1 LIEYSLLR
9 YFKRLFK
16 LYLVYYEYFHSDV
29 VKGYCQNMST
39 KNKILDAAEKLFAI
53 QGFNGTSLRE
63 ITSQAEVNL
72 AAVNYH
78 FGSKKELIKSVM
90 SRYMNELSPRLESA
104 LVEICEQDELN
115 LLEVFSAFIDPLLS
129 LNEFKENGTSNFL
142 QLLGRGYTDSQG
154 FLRWFLTTQ
163 YPGVINNFVKA
174 VQKAY
179 PELTA
184 EEMFWRLH
192 FTMGTVVFTMS
203 SSDALI
209 DIAQSD
215 FDKTMDIAGVIKK
228 VIPYVAAGVAAPL
241 L

>member
-1 LIEYSLLR
+1 
-9 YFKRLFK
+9 
-16 LYLVYYEYFHSDV
+16 
-29 VKGYCQNMST
+29 MST
-39 KNKILDAAEKLFAI
+39 KNKILDAAENLFAI

-63 ITSQAEVNL
+63 ITSRAEVNL

-90 SRYMNELSPRLESA
+90 SRYMNELSPRLEAS
-104 LVEICEQDELN
+104 LVNICEQENLT
-115 LLEVFSAFIDPLLS
+115 LLEVFSAFIEPLLS

-142 QLLGRGYTDSQG
+142 QLLGRGYSDSQG

-179 PELTA
+179 PELTT

-192 FTMGTVVFTMS
+192 FTMGTIVFTMS
-203 SSDALI
+203 SSDALM
-209 DIAQSD
+209 DIAKSD

>member
-1 LIEYSLLR
+1 
-9 YFKRLFK
+9 
-16 LYLVYYEYFHSDV
+16 
-29 VKGYCQNMST
+29 MST
-39 KNKILDAAEKLFAI
+39 KNKILDAAESLFADK
-53 QGFNGTSLRE
+53 GFNGTSLRE

-78 FGSKKELIKSVM
+78 FGSKKELIKAVM
-90 SRYMNELSPRLESA
+90 SRYMNELSPRLEIA
-104 LVEICEQDELN
+104 LTQICEQDSPSLI
-115 LLEVFSAFIDPLLS
+115 EVFSAFIDPLLS
-129 LNEFKENGTSNFL
+129 LNDFKNNGTSNFL

-163 YPGVINNFVKA
+163 YPGVIDNFVLA

-179 PELTA
+179 PELSA

-209 DIAQSD
+209 DIAKSD
-215 FDKTMDIAGVIKK
+215 FDKKMDIAGVIKK

>member
-1 LIEYSLLR
+1 
-9 YFKRLFK
+9 
-16 LYLVYYEYFHSDV
+16 
-29 VKGYCQNMST
+29 MST
-39 KNKILDAAEKLFAI
+39 KNKILDAAENLFAI

-63 ITSQAEVNL
+63 ITSRAEVNL

-78 FGSKKELIKSVM
+78 FVSKKELIKSVM
-90 SRYMNELSPRLESA
+90 SRYMNELSPRLELS
-104 LVEICEQDELN
+104 LVNICEQENLT
-115 LLEVFSAFIDPLLS
+115 LLEVFSAFIEPLLS

-142 QLLGRGYTDSQG
+142 QLLGRGYSDSQG

-179 PELTA
+179 PALTT

-209 DIAQSD
+209 DIAKSD

>member
-1 LIEYSLLR
+1 
-9 YFKRLFK
+9 
-16 LYLVYYEYFHSDV
+16 
-29 VKGYCQNMST
+29 MST
-39 KNKILDAAEKLFAI
+39 KNKILDAAESLFAV

-90 SRYMNELSPRLESA
+90 SRYMNELSPLLESA
-104 LVEICEQDELN
+104 LIEVCERDNLS
-115 LLEVFSAFIDPLLS
+115 LLEVFSAFIEPLLS

-142 QLLGRGYTDSQG
+142 QLLGRGYSDSQG

-203 SSDALI
+203 SSDALM
-209 DIAQSD
+209 DIAKSD

-228 VIPYVAAGVAAPL
+228 VIPYVAAGVAAPII
-241 L
+241 

>member
-1 LIEYSLLR
+1 
-9 YFKRLFK
+9 
-16 LYLVYYEYFHSDV
+16 
-29 VKGYCQNMST
+29 MST
-39 KNKILDAAEKLFAI
+39 KNKILDAAENLFAI

-63 ITSQAEVNL
+63 ITSRAEVNL

-90 SRYMNELSPRLESA
+90 SRYMNELSPRLELS
-104 LVEICEQDELN
+104 LVNICEQENLT
-115 LLEVFSAFIDPLLS
+115 LLEVFSAFIEPLLS

-142 QLLGRGYTDSQG
+142 QLLGRGYSDSQG

-179 PELTA
+179 PELTT

-209 DIAQSD
+209 DIAKSD

>member
-1 LIEYSLLR
+1 
-9 YFKRLFK
+9 
-16 LYLVYYEYFHSDV
+16 
-29 VKGYCQNMST
+29 MTT
-39 KNKILDAAEKLFAI
+39 KNKILDAAENLFADK
-53 QGFNGTSLRE
+53 GFNGTSLRE

-78 FGSKKELIKSVM
+78 FGSKKELIKAVM
-90 SRYMNELSPRLESA
+90 SRYMNELSPRLEIA
-104 LVEICEQDELN
+104 LTQVCHADSPSLI
-115 LLEVFSAFIDPLLS
+115 EVFSAFIEPLLS
-129 LNEFKENGTSNFL
+129 LNDFKNNGTSNFL

-163 YPGVINNFVKA
+163 YPGVIDNFITA

-179 PELTA
+179 PDLSA

-209 DIAQSD
+209 DIAKNDFERQLQISD
-215 FDKTMDIAGVIKK
+215 VIRN
-228 VIPYVAAGVAAPL
+228 VIPYVAAGVGAPMPTAAKS
-241 L
+241 